1 MSMQHR
7 LQDQV
12 VRADPWTL
20 FCAECSQK
28 MRVVT
33 ATPAQ
38 EGRETRTYEC
48 VCGHSE
54 RINLAIHRRGAATA
68 AGSQVSTRNQ
78 RSSMNMKMIAASRS
92 RPRATIRLATIRTTK
107 DRADPLQPSVRDA
120 MLAAVPSLRAFAISL
135 SGDVDRADDLVQETL
150 LRAMANIDSFEPGT
164 NMSAWLFTILRNLFR
179 SEYRK
184 RRREVED
191 ADGRHVDSLKS
202 APQQHSRLEFEEFRR
217 ALAKLLP
224 HQREALI
231 LVGASGFSYE
241 EAAAVCDCAAGTIK
255 SRVHRARKRLAELLS
270 IDSADM
276 FGQDHT
282 TRAILTAGGRG

>member
-1 MSMQHR
+1 MSVQHG
-7 LQDQV
+7 LQDEV

-28 MRVVT
+28 MTVST

-54 RINLAIHRRGAATA
+54 RINVAIHRREAASA
-68 AGSQVSTRNQ
+68 SDSQVSTRDQ
-78 RSSMNMKMIAASRS
+78 SSSMTMIAASRS
-92 RPRATIRLATIRTTK
+92 RPGAKIRLATIRTTK
-107 DRADPLQPSVRDA
+107 DRVDPLQPSVRDV

-135 SGDVDRADDLVQETL
+135 SGNVDRADDLVQDTL
-150 LRAMANIDSFEPGT
+150 LRAMANIDSFTAGT

-202 APQQHSRLEFEEFRR
+202 PPQQHSQLEFEEFRR
-217 ALAKLLP
+217 AFAKLLP
-224 HQREALI
+224 DQREALI
-231 LVGASGFSYE
+231 LVGASGFSHE
-241 EAAAVCDCAAGTIK
+241 QAAAICEAPVGTIK
-255 SRVHRARKRLAELLS
+255 SRVNRARARLLKLLS

-276 FGQDHT
+276 FGQDNT
-282 TRAILTAGGRG
+282 TRAVLTGCWRG